1 MDKAVAVVV
10 AVLTVVLTVDVEV
23 AGGMVWGIDITHL
36 TEFDGFACSEFD
48 FFLVLRYKNEVE
60 RKKIK
65 NVRLDTVSAKRK
77 LVFKNS
83 K

>member
-36 TEFDGFACSEFD
+36 TEFDGFACSELD

>member
-48 FFLVLRYKNEVE
+48 FFLALRYKNEVE

-77 LVFKNS
+77 LVFKNT
-83 K
+83 